1 MSNNIYPVWL
11 SLTTIPERMQKTC
24 AIIKK
29 LLETDTTLDK
39 IVLNI
44 PHRYKRFK
52 TIPDCRDLESIR
64 DSRFIL
70 NRTPDYGPLTKLLPT
85 LDIIPPESILI
96 ICDDSEYRKGVF
108 ELAARSQENNR
119 SKSFTYW
126 KYDYKGMDI
135 PQGVDIIT
143 FWTPNLDSFRSYAS
157 NALRNDYCFYVDDM
171 VIGNYLKSR
180 GIVVEQL
187 VRHWKWPWVPQD
199 DRSNSLYSNRGKYNR
214 DTSNKMC
221 WDYLNK

>member
-1 MSNNIYPVWL
+1 MTNNIHPVWL
-11 SLTTIPERMQKTC
+11 SLTTIPERMKKTC
-24 AIIKK
+24 EIVKK
-29 LLETDTTLDK
+29 LLETDTTFDK

-52 TIPDCRDLESIR
+52 NTPDCRDLETIR

-126 KYDYKGMDI
+126 KYDYKGIDI

-157 NALRNDYCFYVDDM
+157 NAIRNDYCFYVDDM

-187 VRHWKWPWVPQD
+187 VRHWKWPWIPD
-199 DRSNSLYSNRGKYNR
+199 DNEESLFSNKGKYNR

-221 WDYLNK
+221 WDYLNR